1 MANKHIYIRLLLIF
15 AIALFLRFYRLGE
28 IPVGLYSDEAAI
40 GYNAYSI
47 IKTGR
52 DEFGIN
58 FPSNFKSFN
67 DFKPPVAIYLVAVSE
82 FFFGF
87 TDWAV
92 RFPSAILGSLGV
104 FSIYALARQLGLSKT
119 LSILTAGLMAINPWN
134 ILFSRSVM
142 EVGIANVLLIT
153 AIICFLAGLKK
164 PIFLLLS
171 TLLMV
176 LSFYTYHASL
186 LFIPLLL
193 FILILSNLKK
203 LLEYK
208 KWLIACGLI
217 GLFLLFP
224 LYRNL
229 SNGEL
234 LVRAKGISVF
244 SNLPSINP
252 YNKETGYLL
261 ADDNKWWARFIHNRR
276 LVSVNLILDGYLKH
290 FAPQFLFYDHGN
302 AMFKVGGFGM
312 FYFWELF
319 TIPFGILIF
328 ARKKP
333 RVAVLMTTWLM
344 LAPLSSSFS
353 FLTPSVVRSM
363 YMSTPLIFFSSCGTQ
378 GLWIWLRSRGKSWL
392 RISRWFLLFIILLIP
407 LSFIHFYFSHYPKES
422 NYNWDG
428 KYWEMA
434 RYLENS
440 AVKYHKIVFIP
451 EAGGD
456 FNEPY
461 IFLLYYLKFPP
472 KVYLQQGG
480 TRICRYGHNGRFN
493 FDIYEFRTIGCIEN
507 EPDYNPLD
515 KLPGDSLI
523 VVGSSMMSKFD
534 QGIVYKI
541 VDNAGKPLIGFYDSN
556 NLTLL
561 NNDDINLK

>member
-1 MANKHIYIRLLLIF
+1 MSNKYIYIRLLLVFI
-15 AIALFLRFYRLGE
+15 IAVFLRFYRLGE

-52 DEFGIN
+52 DEFGIY
-58 FPSNFKSFN
+58 FPSIFKSFN
-67 DFKPPVAIYLVAVSE
+67 DYKPPVAIYSVAVSE
-82 FFFGF
+82 FFFGL

-92 RFPSAILGSLGV
+92 RFPSAVLGSLGV
-104 FSIYALARQLGLSKT
+104 LSIYALARQLGLSKT
-119 LSILTAGLMAINPWN
+119 LSVLTAGLLAINPWN

-142 EVGIANVLLIT
+142 EVGVANVLLIS
-153 AIICFLAGLKK
+153 AVACFLAGLKK
-164 PIFLLLS
+164 PIFLLFS

-193 FILILSNLKK
+193 FILILCNLKK

-208 KWLIACGLI
+208 KWLIASGLI

-229 SNGEL
+229 NSGEL

-244 SNLPSINP
+244 SNLPSIDP
-252 YNKETGYLL
+252 YNREIGYLL

-276 LVSVNLILDGYLKH
+276 LVSINLIIDGYLKH
-290 FAPQFLFYDHGN
+290 FTPQFLFYNHGN

-319 TIPFGILIF
+319 TIPFGILVLM
-328 ARKKP
+328 RKKAKA
-333 RVAVLMTTWLM
+333 AVLMAAWLM

-353 FLTPSVVRSM
+353 FLAPSVIRSM
-363 YMSTPLIFFSSCGTQ
+363 YMSTPLIFFSAGGTEA
-378 GLWIWLRSRGKSWL
+378 LWLWLRSRGMSWL
-392 RISRWFLLFIILLIP
+392 RISRWFLLFIILLTS
-407 LSFIHFYFSHYPKES
+407 LSFSHFYFSHYSKES
-422 NYNWDG
+422 KYNWDG

-434 RYLENS
+434 RYLEG
-440 AVKYHKIVFIP
+440 AAAEYRKIVLIP

-472 KVYLQQGG
+472 QVYLQQGG

-493 FDIYEFRTIGCIEN
+493 FDIYEFRTIGCVEK
-507 EPDYNPLD
+507 EQDYNPLD
-515 KLPGDSLI
+515 ELPRGSLI
-523 VVGSSMMSKFD
+523 VAGSGLMSKFD
-534 QGIVYKI
+534 QGMVYKI
-541 VDNAGKPLIGFYDSN
+541 TDYAGKTLIGFYDSD